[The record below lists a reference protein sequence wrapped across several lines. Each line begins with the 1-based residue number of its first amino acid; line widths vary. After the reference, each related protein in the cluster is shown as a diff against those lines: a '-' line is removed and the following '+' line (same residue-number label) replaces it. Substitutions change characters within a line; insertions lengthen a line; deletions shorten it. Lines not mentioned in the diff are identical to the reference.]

1 MKQSNSIRVA
11 GYPYTGII
19 DWDVETINK
28 IIKQVNNFDC
38 LPKFGLKRV
47 EIHPTSLCQYNC
59 PFCYG
64 VNFKKKQKNDLP
76 LKFIEQNILKS
87 IKNSKLNKD
96 DPIIILAGLYS
107 EPLAHAE
114 RMELIKLLGKYNFR
128 FGIYTNGGFLNEE
141 LSRAICESAKQNRG
155 GRKSYISLN
164 VIGAIENGDFN
175 SLEKKIKYFVKFRD
189 SINAPIQ
196 INVPI
201 LVNGNISAV
210 KLRKLQDKLLEI
222 GINKIRYSMPQV
234 PILKNLISKP
244 ALDNIK
250 LIESLKKYNMNNV
263 FVRSISGKQF
273 DRCYVMANTVFI
285 DNKGLVYPCS
295 QINNLIQF
303 VHS

>member
-303 VHS
+303 V